1 MRQIVCPEVLP
12 EQDDSMSVFLAGG
25 IVGCADWQSEIIEL
39 LSDCDVTLFNPRR
52 PNFPIND
59 PTAAPQQI
67 KWEFDAL
74 RKAGV
79 ISFWFDSGTVQPIVM
94 FEYGYWLS
102 CSMNF
107 DAKIFIGCHPDYPRR
122 LDVEE
127 QTRLACAYHNKRVS
141 VQIVY
146 SLAELAAKIKEYAQ

>member
-1 MRQIVCPEVLP
+1 MKTFTCPDVLP
-12 EQDDSMSVFLAGG
+12 QSDDSTSIFLAGG
-25 IVGCADWQSEIIEL
+25 IVGCSDWQSEITEL
-39 LSDCDVTLFNPRR
+39 LSNCDVTLFNPRR

-59 PTAAPQQI
+59 PTAMAQQL

-74 RKAGV
+74 RKADV

-107 DAKIFIGCHPDYPRR
+107 DAKIFVGCHPDYSRK

-127 QTRLACAYHNKRVS
+127 QTKLACAYHNNCAPI
-141 VQIVY
+141 QIVY
-146 SLAELAAKIKEYAQ
+146 SLQELAAQIKEYE